1 MKRFK
6 QLVSLMLCLMLT
18 MVCLSGCSETEQEE
32 IPNPTVV
39 ITMEDGSTMNLELYP
54 NIAPNTVANFVTLA
68 QSGFYDGLIF
78 HRVIA
83 GFMIQG
89 GDPTGTGMGGPG
101 YTIKGE
107 FSDNG
112 FENDLKHT
120 RGVISM
126 ARSQS
131 YDSAGSQFFIMHA
144 DASHLDGQYA
154 AVGKITDDASLET
167 LDKIATTT
175 TDASDRPVVEQKI
188 KSITVDTK
196 GYEYKVSKIES

>member
-1 MKRFK
+1 MRRRLAALLLAA
-6 QLVSLMLCLMLT
+6 LVLLC
-18 MVCLSGCSETEQEE
+18 GCQKKADPYADV
-32 IPNPTVV
+32 PNPIAT
-39 ITMEDGSTMNLELYP
+39 ITMADGQIMRFELQLAV
-54 NIAPNTVANFVTLA
+54 APNTVANFTSLA
-68 QSGFYDGLIF
+68 NSGFYDGLEF
-78 HRVIA
+78 FRVVP
-83 GFMIQG
+83 GVLIQS
-89 GDPTGTGMGGPG
+89 GDPNNDGTGCADGR
-101 YTIKGE
+101 IRGE
-107 FSDNG
+107 FSANG

-154 AVGKITDDASLET
+154 AFGKITDDASLET

-196 GYEYKVSKIES
+196 GYEHKVSKIES